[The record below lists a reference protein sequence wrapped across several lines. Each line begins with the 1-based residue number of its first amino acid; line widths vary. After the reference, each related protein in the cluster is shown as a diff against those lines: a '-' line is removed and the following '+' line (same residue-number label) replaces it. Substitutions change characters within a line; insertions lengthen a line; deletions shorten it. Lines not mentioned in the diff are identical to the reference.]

1 MKILQINSSLRG
13 DDSASSRLASRI
25 VARLRAL
32 DPASTVEI
40 RDLSSQPFLDMVAL
54 TALTTPPAKRTPAQ
68 AARVALDDATIAQLM
83 AADVIVLGVPLYNLG
98 EPAQLKAWLDAICR
112 ANVTFRYTPDGPE
125 GLVKGKKVFGAL
137 TRGGIY
143 RDTDLDTQTPYLRNL
158 LGFLGMTDVT
168 FVYAEG
174 LELGPEQAA
183 SSIAAAEQEIDSL
196 DLGIASP

>member
-13 DDSASSRLASRI
+13 DDSVSSRLASRF

-32 DPASTVEI
+32 DPNATVEV
-40 RDLSSQPFLDMVAL
+40 RDLSNQPFLDMVAL

-83 AADVIVLGVPLYNLG
+83 DADVIVLGVPLYNLG
-98 EPAQLKAWLDAICR
+98 DPAQLKAWLDAICR
-112 ANVTFRYTPDGPE
+112 AGTTFRYTADGPE

-174 LELGPEQAA
+174 LELGPEEAA
-183 SSIAAAEQEIDSL
+183 RSIAAAEQEIDSL
-196 DLGIASP
+196 DLGIASA